1 MLEEVFKCGVVIL
14 MLECACFF
22 WRMLLFSP
30 VDQNRELKV
39 IWSKGGLRDS
49 RQLFL
54 EEEMGSKSLQPHFT
68 LHVSIEKNSLKML
81 SECLP
86 GRGVLGCKERAS
98 KVLACH

>member
-39 IWSKGGLRDS
+39 IWSKGGSRDS

-68 LHVSIEKNSLKML
+68 LHVSIE
-81 SECLP
+81 EI
-86 GRGVLGCKERAS
+86 V
-98 KVLACH
+98 